1 MKKLLSF
8 VLCLALLLA
17 ACGNKNEA
25 SSSKSDSK
33 ERTFTTE
40 SGDKVKIPKN
50 PKRILLLTANYGNLK
65 KLGVEPVAITSV
77 FPDSKYLDMKDVKKI
92 DPEDVEAA
100 AKLKPDLIVTYK
112 ENKNNNKLSK
122 IAPTVSL
129 KVQDTDHISNTVN

>member
-40 SGDKVKIPKN
+40 SGDKVKIQ
-50 PKRILLLTANYGNLK
+50 
-65 KLGVEPVAITSV
+65 SV
-77 FPDSKYLDMKDVKKI
+77 FY
-92 DPEDVEAA
+92 
-100 AKLKPDLIVTYK
+100 Y
-112 ENKNNNKLSK
+112 
-122 IAPTVSL
+122 
-129 KVQDTDHISNTVN
+129 

>member
-1 MKKLLSF
+1 MKKILSF

-50 PKRILLLTANYGNLK
+50 PNRFEPPTPFSRGARGGLGSASWEFFLGCQAREAHTLTLLLGGAN
-65 KLGVEPVAITSV
+65 
-77 FPDSKYLDMKDVKKI
+77 
-92 DPEDVEAA
+92 
-100 AKLKPDLIVTYK
+100 
-112 ENKNNNKLSK
+112 
-122 IAPTVSL
+122 
-129 KVQDTDHISNTVN
+129 